1 MHMRETEGSRMTKLL
16 AWATEK
22 AEHPLA
28 GWRRRR
34 SRFRGNRLGCG
45 HTELE
50 MPDRSPCGE
59 AEPPQLP
66 ASEFMG

>member
-1 MHMRETEGSRMTKLL
+1 M
-16 AWATEK
+16 EK
-22 AEHPLA
+22 EEEQV
-28 GWRRRR
+28 
-34 SRFRGNRLGCG
+34 RGNRLGCG